1 MTLRLKFLNWLGSG
15 YFKVVT
21 PPEISKY
28 EAVTL
33 CDSSEPKAPPMGG
46 ALRNAGGSQT
56 SISIIPALNGRV
68 IEIGNYRQNMHGPDW
83 TYEHYV
89 VPEGEP
95 LEAAMSAILL
105 IKGVR

>member
-1 MTLRLKFLNWLGSG
+1 MTIRLKFLNWLGSG

-21 PPEISKY
+21 PPEVSKY
-28 EAVTL
+28 ETVTL
-33 CDSSEPKAPPMGG
+33 CDGSQPRTPPLGG

-89 VPEGEP
+89 VPEGEN